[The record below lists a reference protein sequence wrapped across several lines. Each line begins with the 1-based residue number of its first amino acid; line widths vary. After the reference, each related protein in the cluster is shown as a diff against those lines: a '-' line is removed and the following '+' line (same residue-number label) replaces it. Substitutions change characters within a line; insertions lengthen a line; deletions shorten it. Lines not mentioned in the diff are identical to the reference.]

1 MMNYIS
7 LNELADRITSGR
19 IKEETTMKTYTLKIK
34 TVEFDGKVT
43 HIRTLAFESDNGAED
58 IQKEIEGYQE
68 MGINYDAELTLDKPG
83 GRDYTLTYTE
93 KN

>member
-19 IKEETTMKTYTLKIK
+19 IKEETTVKTYTLKIK
-34 TVEFDGKVT
+34 TVALDGKVA

-58 IQKEIEGYQE
+58 IQKEVEGYQE
-68 MGINYDAELTLDKPG
+68 MGLRYTSELQQTAE
-83 GRDYTLTYTE
+83 REFTLTYTE
-93 KN
+93 KA